1 MNVVYAL
8 TRNLYPYLK
17 MSLNSLLEH
26 NDVEK
31 VYIYAEDDTFPYK
44 LPDCCEVINV
54 SNQRY
59 FWKTSPNMKSIYS
72 YMAMMRIT
80 YADKLPVDR
89 VIQLDIDTVVCD
101 SLQPLWEMDLD
112 GTWFAA
118 CHEYLGHHNPFNQQK
133 YFNIGV
139 AVFNLDQIRK
149 DGKLKY
155 MISMLNTRWLSC
167 VEQDALNYF
176 GNPEKVVEL
185 PIRWNECICTGFTEN
200 PAVVHYAG
208 YRDWYNCNHEM
219 KRWEY
224 AAKYLDKGV

>member
-17 MSLNSLLEH
+17 MSMDSLLEH
-26 NDVEK
+26 NK
-31 VYIYAEDDTFPYK
+31 VDNIFILAEDDELPYK
-44 LPDCCEVINV
+44 LPDCCTVINV

-59 FWKTSPNMKSIYS
+59 FWRSSPNMKSIYS

-80 YADKLPVDR
+80 YVDLLPVDR
-89 VIQLDIDTVVCD
+89 AIQLDIDTVVCD
-101 SLQPLWEMDLD
+101 SLLPLWATDLE
-112 GTWFAA
+112 GKWFAA
-118 CHEYLGHHNPFNQQK
+118 CHEYLGKHNPFHQEK

-139 AVFNLDQIRK
+139 SVFNLKQMREDNVVPK
-149 DGKLKY
+149 
-155 MISMLNTRWLSC
+155 MISMLNRGWLSC

-176 GNPEKVVEL
+176 GNPDKVVEI
-185 PIRWNECICTGFTEN
+185 PIRYNECMTIGYTDN

-208 YRDWYNCNHEM
+208 YRDWYNCSKDM

-224 AAKYLDKGV
+224 AAKYLNKGV